1 MGRSCPEGEQIE
13 TLVDHMVHDPAQ
25 APVDAHL
32 LEGRDTACVAQCLI
46 DLADTSD
53 TPEIRMSL
61 ESVVDEGNTNVVSS
75 RKPEANPRVGS
86 ANASV
91 RTMQDRHAALVAMIS
106 TKMADKQ
113 MKRDDLTSLVKS
125 SFHHYDL
132 QGHAVA
138 DPGLCSRFFCP
149 LMIRALFA
157 STFKARNGHA
167 CSPP

>member
-1 MGRSCPEGEQIE
+1 MRCIVQGTEPKKSKRHAPAAGRPDMGRSCPEGEQIE

-25 APVDAHL
+25 APVDAHF
-32 LEGRDTACVAQCLI
+32 LEGLDTACVAQCLI

-61 ESVVDEGNTNVVSS
+61 EGVVDEGNTNVVSS

-113 MKRDDLTSLVKS
+113 EKRDDLTRHFITAISKDMPLLTQVCAP
-125 SFHHYDL
+125 D
-132 QGHAVA
+132 
-138 DPGLCSRFFCP
+138 FCAP
-149 LMIRALFA
+149 
-157 STFKARNGHA
+157 S
-167 CSPP
+167 